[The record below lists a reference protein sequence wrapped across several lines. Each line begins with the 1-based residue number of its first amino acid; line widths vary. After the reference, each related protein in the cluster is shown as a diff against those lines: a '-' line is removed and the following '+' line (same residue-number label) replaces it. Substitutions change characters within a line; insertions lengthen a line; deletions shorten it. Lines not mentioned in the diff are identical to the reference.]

1 MWRAALRLRHAAPC
15 ATLAALTKCD
25 DDATLQKRTTWKA
38 SSDKLGPPRVHRIV
52 ITGGPCAGKTTAMA
66 KLSLRLQN
74 MGFDVFVVPEVAT
87 LTITG
92 GAKPGNYSKKQ
103 HRDWEVSVLKI
114 QMALEDNFA
123 DIAEK
128 CSLPEGRHAV
138 LLMDRG
144 TMDVLAYVGKDQFD
158 DVLEEFNWTVPQ
170 LRDQRYEAVV
180 HLVTAAIGAERF
192 YTLENNKAR
201 MA

>member
-15 ATLAALTKCD
+15 ATLAALARCD

-92 GAKPGNYSKKQ
+92 GAKPGTTERNPAYS
-103 HRDWEVSVLKI
+103 
-114 QMALEDNFA
+114 
-123 DIAEK
+123 
-128 CSLPEGRHAV
+128 P
-138 LLMDRG
+138 
-144 TMDVLAYVGKDQFD
+144 
-158 DVLEEFNWTVPQ
+158 
-170 LRDQRYEAVV
+170 
-180 HLVTAAIGAERF
+180 GAGETCPRKRR
-192 YTLENNKAR
+192 LQ
-201 MA
+201 

>member
-1 MWRAALRLRHAAPC
+1 MWRAALRLRHVAPC
-15 ATLAALTKCD
+15 ATLAAVTRCD
-25 DDATLQKRTTWKA
+25 EDSALQKRTTWKA

-92 GAKPGNYSKKQ
+92 GAKPGNYTKKQ

-114 QMALEDNFA
+114 QMALEDNFR
-123 DIAEK
+123 DIAER

-144 TMDVLAYVGKDQFD
+144 AMDVLAYVGKDAFD
-158 DVLEEFNWTVPQ
+158 DVSDSASVSEGF
-170 LRDQRYEAVV
+170 
-180 HLVTAAIGAERF
+180 
-192 YTLENNKAR
+192 
-201 MA
+201 

>member
-15 ATLAALTKCD
+15 ATLAAAARASRCD
-25 DDATLQKRTTWKA
+25 EDSALQKRTTWKA

-92 GAKPGNYSKKQ
+92 GAKPGNYTQRQ

-114 QMALEDNFA
+114 QMALEDNFR

-144 TMDVLAYVGKDQFD
+144 TMDVLAYVGKDAFD
-158 DVLEEFNWTVPQ
+158 DVCTRRP
-170 LRDQRYEAVV
+170 
-180 HLVTAAIGAERF
+180 RF
-192 YTLENNKAR
+192 DTPSTRRASISR
-201 MA
+201 